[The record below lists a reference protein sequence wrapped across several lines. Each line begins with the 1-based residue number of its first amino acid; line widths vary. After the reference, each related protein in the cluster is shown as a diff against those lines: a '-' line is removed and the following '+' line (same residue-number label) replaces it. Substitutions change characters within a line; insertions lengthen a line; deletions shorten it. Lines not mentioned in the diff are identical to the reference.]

1 MGRDESVL
9 TKGDVDVSERVAQLH
24 DAHGL
29 ATKRAD
35 KDFIA
40 SRIASLT
47 GGVGVI
53 EVGGYTD
60 LEQKELY
67 DRVDDAVC
75 AVKAAMS
82 DGVLP
87 GGVGVIEVGGYTDL
101 EQKELYDRVDDACL
115 LYTSPSPRDRTRSRM
130 PSSA

>member
-1 MGRDESVL
+1 VGRDESVL

-24 DAHGL
+24 EAHGL

-53 EVGGYTD
+53 EVGGHTD
-60 LEQKELY
+60 LEQKEL
-67 DRVDDAVC
+67 C
-75 AVKAAMS
+75 
-82 DGVLP
+82 P
-87 GGVGVIEVGGYTDL
+87 
-101 EQKELYDRVDDACL
+101 
-115 LYTSPSPRDRTRSRM
+115 PRRRRHPVQRKSLVSR
-130 PSSA
+130 P